1 MKGALLEAT
10 DRSCGWTKR
19 PARHKHGCGMM
30 LVMVLVRSKNYEGV
44 DTRNE
49 KYLETKNKATTAVYQ
64 GKFKREGKVIQRNVI
79 QRDDQNCDVLNIA
92 EDS

>member
-10 DRSCGWTKR
+10 DRSCGWT
-19 PARHKHGCGMM
+19 
-30 LVMVLVRSKNYEGV
+30 S
-44 DTRNE
+44 
-49 KYLETKNKATTAVYQ
+49 VYQ

-79 QRDDQNCDVLNIA
+79 QRDDQNCDVLKIA